1 LTKSE
6 NFTPY
11 RETTGSQLTTGINMS
26 NHAIVIKQAGKAEL
40 REVTVPKLR
49 DDYINV
55 RVRAVALNPTDWKH
69 VDYLAT
75 PGARVGCD
83 YAGLV
88 EEVGKKV
95 TKNFKKGDRVCG
107 FSHGANKSE

>member
-1 LTKSE
+1 
-6 NFTPY
+6 
-11 RETTGSQLTTGINMS
+11 LTTGTNMS
-26 NHAIVIKQAGKAEL
+26 NHAIVIKQAGEAEL
-40 REVTVPKLR
+40 RAVAVPRLR

-55 RVRAVALNPTDWKH
+55 RVHAVALNPTDWKH

-83 YAGLV
+83 YAGHV